1 MKKLRNSGNF
11 FAALL
16 FNMLMSLEWTIPA
29 WLLLACHFF
38 FDWSIRWFWIAL
50 GVWLLDIL
58 LKMELMSWAARCG
71 RSRTNPRK
79 TKIPIRSE
87 QNRRTINYLLHL
99 YNTTSKIGKEF

>member
-1 MKKLRNSGNF
+1 MKNLRNSGNF

-50 GVWLLDIL
+50 GVWILDIL
-58 LKMELMSWAARCG
+58 LKMSLMNWAARCG
-71 RSRTNPRK
+71 NEPDKPKENKNPYSVKENPYTNPK
-79 TKIPIRSE
+79 DGTE
-87 QNRRTINYLLHL
+87 NN
-99 YNTTSKIGKEF
+99 

>member
-1 MKKLRNSGNF
+1 MKKFRNSGNF

-50 GVWLLDIL
+50 GVWVLDIL
-58 LKMELMSWAARCG
+58 LKMSFMNWAARCG
-71 RSRTNPRK
+71 SEPEKPKENKNPYSVGGTPPAK
-79 TKIPIRSE
+79 TKDGTE
-87 QNRRTINYLLHL
+87 N
-99 YNTTSKIGKEF
+99 K

>member
-58 LKMELMSWAARCG
+58 LKMEFVSWAAGCG
-71 RSRTNPRK
+71 IRTHVGCPKRFSSFLGS
-79 TKIPIRSE
+79 IPKC
-87 QNRRTINYLLHL
+87 L
-99 YNTTSKIGKEF
+99 